1 MPLERRLLRTRPLG
15 SWLLGPG
22 DEGDDRLWLRVQIL
36 LAGSQIVANL
46 VGTIL
51 VTLLLALVIPGRP
64 VLTTELAWINF
75 VAVPA
80 YVLVSLV
87 VGWIVGAA
95 LTRRALRCRRMR
107 RDLGS
112 AKCGE
117 EGLARADSFAP
128 SPAFQP

>member
-64 VLTTELAWINF
+64 VLTTEFAWINF

-87 VGWIVGAA
+87 LGWIVGAA
-95 LTRRALRCRRMR
+95 VTRRALRWF
-107 RDLGS
+107 L
-112 AKCGE
+112 
-117 EGLARADSFAP
+117 EG
-128 SPAFQP
+128 